1 MAANPF
7 GYWTYNSG
15 RNGLKGGPTTLL
27 QLPDGRVVAQKYEG
41 NPALLEDEFILYA
54 LRHSRRA
61 RADFC
66 RFFPDLDPVSQG
78 RLTDLIL
85 LNPRASALIRS
96 DQDFADAIQ
105 HENVTSGVRTRLTPA
120 LTS

>member
-7 GYWTYNSG
+7 GYWTYNG
-15 RNGLKGGPTTLL
+15 RKNGLKGGPSTAV
-27 QLPDGRVVAQKYEG
+27 QLPDGRIVVQKYEG
-41 NPALLEDEFILYA
+41 NPALLEDEFIMYA
-54 LRHSRRA
+54 LSHSRRA

-66 RFFPDLDPVSQG
+66 RFFPDLDPVSQN

-85 LNPRASALIRS
+85 LNPRASQLILS
-96 DQDFADAIQ
+96 DQEFADAIQ
-105 HENVTSGVRTRLTPA
+105 HENVTSGVRTRLTPV